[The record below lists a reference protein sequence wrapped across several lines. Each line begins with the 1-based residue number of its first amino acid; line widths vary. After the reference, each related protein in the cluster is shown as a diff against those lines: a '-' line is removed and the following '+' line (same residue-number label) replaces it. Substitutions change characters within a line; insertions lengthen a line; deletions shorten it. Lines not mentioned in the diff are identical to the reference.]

1 MKGNK
6 GLLILMLA
14 QRLKEVSL
22 TKQEIGE
29 FLGTS
34 NMQNVLNYKNTLL
47 EAYGSESFQIIPAE
61 KTKDEK
67 YMVLPNSKVII

>member
-14 QRLKEVSL
+14 QKLKEVSM
-22 TKQEIGE
+22 TKQEIGN

-34 NMQNVLNYKNTLL
+34 NMQNVINYKNTLL
-47 EAYGSESFQIIPAE
+47 EAYGSESFQIIPASCQARP
-61 KTKDEK
+61 TRCSRWTA
-67 YMVLPNSKVII
+67 V